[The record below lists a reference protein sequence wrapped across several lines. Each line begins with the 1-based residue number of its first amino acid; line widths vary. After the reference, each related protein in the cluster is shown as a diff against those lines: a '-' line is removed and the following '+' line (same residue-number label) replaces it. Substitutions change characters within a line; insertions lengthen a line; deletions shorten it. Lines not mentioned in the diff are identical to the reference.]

1 MEPIARYLDAAILKP
16 DMTPEQVDKAID
28 ECIALKTMTVCVRGC
43 DIDRAL
49 KKCAG
54 TETKVSCV
62 LDFPYGYSGA
72 VAKRAIARDYAA
84 RGVYEID
91 MVMNYG
97 AARGGDWA
105 TVETEI
111 RGVVEEAHAKNVG
124 VKVIFETS
132 QLDAEQIRRAT
143 EVSIAAGADFVK
155 TSTGF
160 STGGAKVEDVKLMRE
175 TVGPELGV
183 KASGGIHSYDDAVAM
198 LKAGASRLGASAT
211 LKIMEG

>member
-1 MEPIARYLDAAILKP
+1 MEAIARYLDAAILKP

-72 VAKRAIARDYAA
+72 AAKRAIARDYAA

-97 AARGGDWA
+97 AAR
-105 TVETEI
+105 
-111 RGVVEEAHAKNVG
+111 
-124 VKVIFETS
+124 
-132 QLDAEQIRRAT
+132 
-143 EVSIAAGADFVK
+143 
-155 TSTGF
+155 
-160 STGGAKVEDVKLMRE
+160 
-175 TVGPELGV
+175 LGV
-183 KASGGIHSYDDAVAM
+183 GYSSCGVICSGE
-198 LKAGASRLGASAT
+198 GAST
-211 LKIMEG
+211 ENY